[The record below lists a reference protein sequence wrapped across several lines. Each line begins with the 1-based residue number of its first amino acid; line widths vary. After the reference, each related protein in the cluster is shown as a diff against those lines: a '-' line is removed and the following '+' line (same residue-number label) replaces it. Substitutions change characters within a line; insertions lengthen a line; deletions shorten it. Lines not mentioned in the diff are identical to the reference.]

1 MSSKISS
8 PLFGAVAIA
17 FLAIGP
23 YATLATDTDIDLS
36 TIKKGVGVP
45 KNKLKAGDSWIKKP
59 DQQAMDA
66 QKGTQKAATQKATS
80 KLTQQPKMETA
91 KSIPPKASAGAGKPA
106 SKPQL
111 TIKEQAELN
120 KQVRIQQKSERL
132 NKKPN

>member
-1 MSSKISS
+1 MPSKKSS
-8 PLFGAVAIA
+8 PLFGAVAMA
-17 FLAIGP
+17 YLALSP
-23 YATLATDTDIDLS
+23 YATLATDTDIN

-120 KQVRIQQKSERL
+120 KQVRIRQKSERL